1 MSDLDYCIINLNRS
15 SVFSFILP
23 LPLLLRAPLEN
34 IQEKEDFPAFNLE
47 KL

>member
-1 MSDLDYCIINLNRS
+1 MSGLDYRLINLNSS

-23 LPLLLRAPLEN
+23 LPLLLCEPLEN
-34 IQEKEDFPAFNLE
+34 IQEKEDFPEFNLG